1 MMRLFVLLLSVG
13 LLAPVTAP
21 MYARAQG
28 LPPPSPNSTSPEK
41 QAAILVADDV
51 QITADDKLVATG
63 NVEAMFE
70 AARATMG

>member
-28 LPPPSPNSTSPEK
+28 LPPPVAK
-41 QAAILVADDV
+41 QHIA
-51 QITADDKLVATG
+51 
-63 NVEAMFE
+63 
-70 AARATMG
+70 